1 MRGKADFDP
10 VSLEIMWNRLIS
22 IAEEQAKTL
31 IRASFS
37 TVVGEME
44 DLACALYD
52 SRGRIISQAA
62 TGTQG
67 VLFGMTRG
75 MAHILKRFPI
85 ESLYPGDVIIGND
98 PWFFSGH
105 KYDITVA
112 TPAFQGRRPVGLVA
126 TILHGSDIGGISSPG
141 DSKEVYEE
149 GLEIPIIKLFKRGRL
164 NEEIL
169 EIIQANVRIPDQY
182 EGA

>member
-1 MRGKADFDP
+1 MKKKTDFDP
-10 VSLEIMWNRLIS
+10 VSLEIMWNRLLS

-52 SRGRIISQAA
+52 SKGRIISQAA

-75 MAHILKRFPI
+75 MTNILARYPI
-85 ESLYPGDVIIGND
+85 ESLAKGDVLLGND

-112 TPAFQGRRPVGLVA
+112 TPVFQG
-126 TILHGSDIGGISSPG
+126 
-141 DSKEVYEE
+141 
-149 GLEIPIIKLFKRGRL
+149 
-164 NEEIL
+164 
-169 EIIQANVRIPDQY
+169 
-182 EGA
+182 

>member
-1 MRGKADFDP
+1 MKAEFDP
-10 VSLEIMWNRLIS
+10 IQLEIYWNRLLS

-67 VLFGMTRG
+67 VLIGMMKG
-75 MAHILKRFPI
+75 MQHILARFPI
-85 ESLYPGDVIIGND
+85 ESQAPGDVIIGND
-98 PWFFSGH
+98 PWVFSGH

-112 TPAFQGRRPVGLVA
+112 TPVFLDSRPVGMVA
-126 TILHGSDIGGISSPG
+126 CILHGSDIGGISSPG
-141 DSKEVYEE
+141 ESTDVVE
-149 GLEIPIIKLFKRGRL
+149 GG
-164 NEEIL
+164 
-169 EIIQANVRIPDQY
+169 
-182 EGA
+182 